1 MFGLHPAPEEPAS
14 RCQKAPPLPALLS
27 GKSDPSV
34 QDVSQKIKSPDTL
47 AAILPTLAGPDSV
60 EQLARLLT
68 DDDIN
73 TLRHLASED
82 MGENSLRALTSDFP
96 HLEG

>member
-1 MFGLHPAPEEPAS
+1 M
-14 RCQKAPPLPALLS
+14 
-27 GKSDPSV
+27 
-34 QDVSQKIKSPDTL
+34 
-47 AAILPTLAGPDSV
+47 